1 MEKNEIDKG
10 SGRQKKL
17 PLEEELARAS
27 LTIQEEPEP
36 EEDLDDGYYL
46 DDDFDDSMLEYDMDM
61 LDDDFDLD
69 EDLSY
74 PEPAAGNSRHTET
87 FRKRAA
93 GQEEAETA
101 AAEQQAKETRRAE
114 TEAAA
119 AEQAEKAR
127 QAAEA
132 AAAKQKAEKARRA
145 AAERAAAE
153 QQAEKARRAAAERA
167 AAEQQAKEARRAAE
181 QNAAAQAVGQ
191 KSTYQAAFN
200 QEPQAAYSRK
210 GKPGGRGIK
219 IAGIAAVAV
228 ILAGAVFYVVKAQR
242 YRHTY
247 YPNTVINGLEAE
259 GMTVDQVKEQIA
271 SALNGYEIRLIQRY
285 DAEQVITGEEIGLHT
300 VFDGSLEALMEKQNP
315 YLWGRSYFKR
325 QDSSVTATVA
335 YDEEKFKTCLDQLA
349 IFDPSYVKP
358 YQAAYLSE
366 YISGQGYEIVPE
378 EPGTAV
384 NREAFSNAL
393 TEAVLALK
401 PELSLEEAGCY
412 ERALAAEPDETLVQL
427 RDQMNQYA
435 KMTVTYTFGDKQ
447 EILDGDEIHQWISFD
462 ENYLVSVDESMVSDY
477 VSGLAKKYNTA
488 YSKRKFKTSYGPEVE
503 VTGFYGWQI
512 NQKAETEALAAI
524 IASGESQTRE
534 PEYTQKGAS
543 HGGNDYGNTYAEVNL
558 TAQHMF
564 LYKNGEKILE
574 SDFVSGNVSRGYTT
588 PPGIFSITYKQKDA
602 VLKGQ
607 GYASP
612 VKFWMP
618 FNRGIG
624 FHDASWRNTF
634 GGSIYKTNGSHGCVN
649 MPYSAAKTLFEN
661 VYAGMP
667 VICYN
672 LDGTG
677 STKSTAASGSGG
689 TAAKPAQTQPA
700 AQPTE
705 TPSAAQPTETVPA
718 ETPAGTAP
726 AVQPGENA
734 PAAGP
739 SHNGQTAAG
748 PGSSTQAANPAGP
761 GAQPSAGQ
769 GTEYGPGGQSQGTQ
783 APAAD
788 TPSQAPAA
796 PSPLPAETPAAAP
809 GGGAQAPAADYSA
822 GPGAAVAPGSTAGP
836 GGV

>member
-1 MEKNEIDKG
+1 
-10 SGRQKKL
+10 R
-17 PLEEELARAS
+17 R
-27 LTIQEEPEP
+27 
-36 EEDLDDGYYL
+36 
-46 DDDFDDSMLEYDMDM
+46 
-61 LDDDFDLD
+61 
-69 EDLSY
+69 
-74 PEPAAGNSRHTET
+74 RV
-87 FRKRAA
+87 A
-93 GQEEAETA
+93 GQEE
-101 AAEQQAKETRRAE
+101 
-114 TEAAA
+114 TE
-119 AEQAEKAR
+119 EAR
-127 QAAEA
+127 
-132 AAAKQKAEKARRA
+132 KAEE
-145 AAERAAAE
+145 ERAAARR
-153 QQAEKARRAAAERA
+153 QAEEARRAEEERA
-167 AAEQQAKEARRAAE
+167 AAQAI
-181 QNAAAQAVGQ
+181 GQ
-191 KSTYQAAFN
+191 ENGYQTAFYR
-200 QEPQAAYSRK
+200 EPQAAYSRK

-219 IAGIAAVAV
+219 IAGAAVAAV

-259 GMTVDQVKEQIA
+259 GMTAEQMKEQIA

-285 DAEQVITGEEIGLHT
+285 DGELVITGEEIGLHT

-315 YLWGRSYFKR
+315 YLWGFSYFKH
-325 QDSSVTATVA
+325 QDSSVAATIA

-358 YQAAYLSE
+358 YQEAYLSE

-384 NREAFSNAL
+384 NREIFSNAL

-401 PELSLEEAGCY
+401 PELSLEETGCY
-412 ERALAAEPDETLVQL
+412 ERAPAAEPDEALVQL
-427 RDQMNQYA
+427 RDQMNRYA
-435 KMTVTYTFGDKQ
+435 KMTVTYTFGSKQ

-462 ENYLVSVDESMVSDY
+462 ENHLVSVDEAMVSEY

-524 IASGESQTRE
+524 IASGESQARE

-543 HGGNDYGNTYAEVNL
+543 YEGNDYGNTYAEVNL

-564 LYKNGEKILE
+564 LYKDGEKILE

-588 PPGIFSITYKQKDA
+588 PPGIFSITYKQRDA
-602 VLKGQ
+602 VLKGE

-700 AQPTE
+700 VQPSE
-705 TPSAAQPTETVPA
+705 TPSAVQPSETPSAVQPPETVPA
-718 ETPAGTAP
+718 EVPDGTAP
-726 AVQPGENA
+726 AVQPDENA

-739 SHNGQTAAG
+739 SQTDQTAAG
-748 PGSSTQAANPAGP
+748 PGSSTPAADPAGP
-761 GAQPSAGQ
+761 GAQPSSDQ
-769 GTEYGPGGQSQGTQ
+769 GMEYGPGGQSQGTQ
-783 APAAD
+783 IPSAD
-788 TPSQAPAA
+788 TPSQAPAV

-809 GGGAQAPAADYSA
+809 GGGIQAPTADYSA
-822 GPGAAVAPGSTAGP
+822 GPGAVVAPGSTAGP
-836 GGV
+836 GGI